1 MGTQQIL
8 LVVLTVIIV
17 GISIT
22 AGFQIQRVQS
32 VNNHRQIMIA
42 RINDLVFQA
51 LVHRRMPANMGGGD
65 GSYVGFIPAGA
76 VKSNHVSGNSPG
88 AVKLLEED
96 ANYFIEWY
104 FNDRLKIIA
113 SSKLF
118 GEGNYWNN
126 TYNARIEAVFDKNG
140 KIDVNGFKITGNWQ

>member
-1 MGTQQIL
+1 MGNQQFL
-8 LVVLTVIIV
+8 LIVLSVIII
-17 GISIT
+17 GIAIA
-22 AGFQIQRVQS
+22 AGLQIQHVQAVS
-32 VNNHRQIMIA
+32 SHRQIMIS
-42 RINDLVFQA
+42 RMNDLLFQA
-51 LVHRRMPANMGGGD
+51 IAYWKTPAVQGGGG
-65 GSYVGFIPAGA
+65 GSFVGFTPAGA
-76 VKSNHVSGNSPG
+76 VDSDHVASNSPG

-126 TYNARIEAVFDKNG
+126 TYNARIVAVFDKNG
-140 KIDVNGFKITGNWQ
+140 NVDANGFQISGNW

>member
-1 MGTQQIL
+1 MGTQQTL
-8 LVVLTVIIV
+8 LIVLSVIIV
-17 GISIT
+17 GIAIA
-22 AGFQIQRVQS
+22 AGLQIQHVHA
-32 VNNHRQIMIA
+32 VNNHQQIMIA
-42 RINDLVFQA
+42 RINDFVFQA
-51 LVHRRMPANMGGGD
+51 LAYRKTPAIQGGGE
-65 GSYVGFIPAGA
+65 GSFIEFTPAGA
-76 VKSNHVSGNSPG
+76 VESDHVSSNSPG

-126 TYNARIEAVFDKNG
+126 TYNARIVAVFNNNG
-140 KIDVNGFKITGNWQ
+140 MVDADGFQISGNW